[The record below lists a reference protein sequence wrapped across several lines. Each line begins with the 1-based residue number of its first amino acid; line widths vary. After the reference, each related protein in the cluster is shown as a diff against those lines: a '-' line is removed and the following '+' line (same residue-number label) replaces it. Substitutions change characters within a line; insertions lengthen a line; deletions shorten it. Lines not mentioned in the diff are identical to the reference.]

1 MAHKICKN
9 CYSPLKEE
17 DVFCPDCG
25 QQYRASIPSLW
36 ELLKTAFESVFN
48 LDGRLWRTVYNLLSP
63 GRLTEFY
70 LAGRQKAYIHPFRL
84 LLISGAIFI
93 TAFSFIIKQQ
103 IGQYIDSSV
112 QKKTATAYEKKFTEQ
127 LQEQITQLQ
136 AIYPDTAVKIA
147 TDSLLAMHQSQ
158 EADTVWIGYLHYAGG
173 LSFEQRELDIDVA
186 EYHLLP
192 PSEIVQKYGVEGA
205 FNQYLVKQII
215 HVNRSGSRGITQI
228 IGQLIWGILLLIPL
242 SAALLQL
249 VYIRHKR
256 KYVEHLVFS
265 MHTHSF
271 MFLAAA
277 LSILFT
283 VAKIEEDGDM
293 DISLAGNALFIL
305 PPVYFLFAQSR
316 VYLQSRWKLWLRS
329 GLLFFLYLLL
339 LVLVLASALVLGIL
353 LL

>member
-1 MAHKICKN
+1 MQ
-9 CYSPLKEE
+9 E
-17 DVFCPDCG
+17 DDLFCHNCG

-36 ELLKTAFESVFN
+36 ELLKTAFESIFN
-48 LDGRLWRTVYNLLSP
+48 LDGRLWRTLYNLLSP

-84 LLISGAIFI
+84 LLVSAAIFI
-93 TAFSFIIKQQ
+93 TAFSFFIKQQ
-103 IGQYIDSSV
+103 LGQYLDNSV
-112 QKKTATAYEKKFTEQ
+112 QEKTATAYEKKFTEE
-127 LQEQITQLQ
+127 LQAQVAQLQ
-136 AIYPDTAVKIA
+136 AIYPETAVKIA

-173 LSFEQRELDIDVA
+173 LTFEQRELDIDLA
-186 EYHLLP
+186 ESHLLP
-192 PSEIVQKYGVEGA
+192 PTEIAQKYRVEGA
-205 FNQYLVKQII
+205 FNQYLVTQII
-215 HVNRSGSRGITQI
+215 QANRSGSRGITQI
-228 IGQLIWGILLLIPL
+228 VGQLIWGILLLIPL

-271 MFLAAA
+271 MFIAAA
-277 LSILFT
+277 ISILFA
-283 VAKIEEDGDM
+283 VVKIEEGT
-293 DISLAGNALFIL
+293 DIDVSSASGIMILL
-305 PPVYFLFAQSR
+305 PPIYFLFAQSR

-329 GLLFFLYLLL
+329 GLLFLLYLLL
-339 LVLVLASALVLGIL
+339 LLLVLASALVLGIL